1 MSVRL
6 RTRRNQIS
14 ACVMRRARTA
24 VFAAFLA
31 GISGTAPA
39 AIAGAQTTPDT
50 ASWTVYHG
58 DPDGEGAASSVTAV
72 DLSAR
77 AWTSPALD
85 GQLYGEPLAW
95 DGRIYAASEND
106 TVYALSA
113 STGGVIWSAH
123 LGAPVLASAL
133 PCGDIS
139 PTVGITGTPIIDPSR
154 SEVFVIADE
163 LVHQLPA
170 HELVGLDA
178 TTGKV
183 ELTQNVDPPGSSPRA
198 LLQRTG
204 LTLDDNR
211 VVFGFGGNF
220 GDCPRYHGWVVSVP
234 EGGGAAE
241 DYEVDAGA
249 GDSEGAIWMGG
260 AAPVVDSGGNIWV
273 EAGNGSVTSPGAAYD
288 DSDSVLELSPAL
300 ALLQYFAPSSWAT
313 ENAHDLDLSTAPAL
327 LESGE
332 VVAAGKDGNAYLLDG
347 ARLGGIGGE
356 QASLAL
362 ACAQVIDGGPSIVGT
377 TVYLPCL
384 SGTVAVRVSSNTP
397 RLQLLWRAAEGG
409 GPPIVAAD
417 LVWSIGQNGMLYGL
431 NASTGAVMEQ
441 AGIGVPANHF
451 PTPSVGDGLLL
462 AAGSTDVVAFHA
474 TANRAA
480 AGTTTS
486 SAPATSSTTG
496 AVASN
501 PHGTANGL
509 PAVAIAAIALGAVA
523 VVGVA
528 TRLWR
533 RRRREDA
540 APSA

>member
-1 MSVRL
+1 M
-6 RTRRNQIS
+6 
-14 ACVMRRARTA
+14 
-24 VFAAFLA
+24 FATVLA
-31 GISGTAPA
+31 GIWGTASA
-39 AIAGAQTTPDT
+39 ATAGAQPTPDT

-58 DPDGEGAASSVTAV
+58 DPRGDGAASSVTSV
-72 DLSAR
+72 DLSKR
-77 AWTSPALD
+77 AWTSPPLD

-95 DGRIYAASEND
+95 DGRVYVASEND

-113 STGGVIWSAH
+113 TSGGVIWSAH

-139 PTVGITGTPIIDPSR
+139 PTVGITGTPVIDPSR

-163 LVHQLPA
+163 LVHQLPS

-183 ELTQNVDPPGSSPRA
+183 ELTQNVDPPGSSPRG

-204 LTLDDNR
+204 LTLDANR

-220 GDCPRYHGWVVSVP
+220 GDCPSYHGWVVSVP
-234 EGGGAAE
+234 EGGGAAQ
-241 DYEVDAGA
+241 DYEVDAASGE
-249 GDSEGAIWMGG
+249 SEGAIWMGG

-273 EAGNGSVTSPGAAYD
+273 EAGNGSITSPGAAYD

-300 ALLQYFAPSSWAT
+300 TLLQYFAPSSWAT

-327 LESGE
+327 LEDGK

-356 QASLAL
+356 QSSLAR

-397 RLQLLWRAAEGG
+397 GLQLLWRAAEGA

-417 LVWSIGQNGMLYGL
+417 LVWSIGQNGTLYGL
-431 NASTGAVMEQ
+431 NPNSGAVMQE
-441 AGIGVPANHF
+441 ASIGVPATHF
-451 PTPSVGDGLLL
+451 ATPSVGDGLLL

-474 TANRAA
+474 TTNSAA

-486 SAPATSSTTG
+486 TAPATSSTTR
-496 AVASN
+496 ATALKS
-501 PHGTANGL
+501 PGTTNAL
-509 PAVAIAAIALGAVA
+509 PAAAIAAIATGALA
-523 VVGVA
+523 VVTVA
-528 TRLWR
+528 AALWR
-533 RRRREDA
+533 RRRRGDA